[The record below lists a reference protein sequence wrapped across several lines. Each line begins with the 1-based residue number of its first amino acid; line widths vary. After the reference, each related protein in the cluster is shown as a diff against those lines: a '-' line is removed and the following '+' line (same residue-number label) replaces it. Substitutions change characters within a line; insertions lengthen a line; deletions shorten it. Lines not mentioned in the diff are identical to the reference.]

1 MVLPIFSGTV
11 CRPAALGVLGTNKL
25 RRPYGS
31 LPKKR
36 ENPGVFSIDEAGG
49 RNQLNLVLFL
59 RSYRAHILTY
69 GAPDEVTV
77 RTLPPGLS
85 FDGPWRITIYV
96 HLQAAYRC
104 AVRPHPSR
112 GPTDRTAVVTDS
124 EAFGGISSGEH
135 ASIGFESLSAS
146 LDPCTR

>member
-11 CRPAALGVLGTNKL
+11 SRPAALGVLGTNKL
-25 RRPYGS
+25 RRPYTS

-36 ENPGVFSIDEAGG
+36 ENPGAFSIDEAGG
-49 RNQLNLVLFL
+49 RNQLNLVPFL

-85 FDGPWRITIYV
+85 RITIYV